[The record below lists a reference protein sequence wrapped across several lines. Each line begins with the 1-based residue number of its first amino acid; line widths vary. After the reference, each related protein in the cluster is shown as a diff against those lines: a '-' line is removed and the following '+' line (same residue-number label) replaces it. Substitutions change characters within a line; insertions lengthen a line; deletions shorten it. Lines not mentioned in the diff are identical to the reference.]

1 MARFLLILI
10 CLVIA
15 LLLGDSNETPRHV
28 AVLSTNVGRNSKGFW
43 FVNSVKNVPLQQ
55 HRRNQVYRNRSACE
69 IRIYAVFLG
78 DTGLQNAEGGTAV
91 LVTSDGETSPCL
103 YVSDNRTYMTR
114 LVSGR
119 ALYS

>member
-15 LLLGDSNETPRHV
+15 LLLGDCNESPRNV
-28 AVLSTNVGRNSKGFW
+28 AVLSANVGRNSKGFW